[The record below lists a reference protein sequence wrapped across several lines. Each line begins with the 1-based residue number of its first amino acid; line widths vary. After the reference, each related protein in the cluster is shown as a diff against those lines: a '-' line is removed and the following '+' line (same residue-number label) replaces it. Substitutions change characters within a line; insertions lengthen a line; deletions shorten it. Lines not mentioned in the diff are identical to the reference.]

1 MDNKIIIIIILVI
14 VCCISISIGVGIA
27 LSISAKKTTTRSPTT
42 TTRSPAGTTT
52 TLSPAG
58 TTTTRSP
65 AGTTTTSA
73 PAATT
78 VSTLAP
84 VPNLKNPTDANT
96 GLNEGSGKVHY
107 LDRPVLDCGNEKVI
121 NQFNLHREGDK
132 FRYNY
137 KCSTGGAPFTGILS
151 KNTPYNENNSGY
163 VQYLDRHDVK
173 CDDDSFL
180 SYFRLLTGPNSTMR
194 YDYRCSKTD
203 KPLTCRSLSTPQNE
217 RGDTYYLDRHNI
229 KCEDNEAL
237 QRFKMETPGGDKIA
251 YNYTC
256 CKVT

>member
-1 MDNKIIIIIILVI
+1 MDKTMIIIILVC
-14 VCCISISIGVGIA
+14 VCCISSSIGGGVGIYFGT
-27 LSISAKKTTTRSPTT
+27 KPKPTT
-42 TTRSPAGTTT
+42 TTKKPTTTPAPTSASAAGT
-52 TLSPAG
+52 PAP
-58 TTTTRSP
+58 TSAP
-65 AGTTTTSA
+65 TSA
-73 PAATT
+73 PAAGTSASAAGT
-78 VSTLAP
+78 PAP
-84 VPNLKNPTDANT
+84 VPKLKNPTDANT
-96 GLNEGSGKVHY
+96 GLNEGSGQVQY
-107 LDRPVLDCGNEKVI
+107 LDRHILDCGDQKVI
-121 NQFNLHREGDK
+121 NQFNLHREGNN

-151 KNTPYNENNSGY
+151 KNTPDNENNRGY

-180 SYFRLLTGPNSTMR
+180 SYFRLVTGANSTMR

-229 KCEDNEAL
+229 KCEDDEAL
-237 QRFKMETPGGDKIA
+237 QRFKLETPDGKIA

-256 CKVT
+256 CKFK